1 MLEFIFTLYL
11 LYISF
16 ENKYHPIIELIK
28 ILLNKQKECFPQAW
42 NPQIF
47 CIMVWE
53 FMMQFGNY
61 IWAINYN
68 LFNSTLKKNQW
79 YFW

>member
-28 ILLNKQKECFPQAW
+28 ILLNKQKEGFPQA
-42 NPQIF
+42 
-47 CIMVWE
+47 
-53 FMMQFGNY
+53 
-61 IWAINYN
+61 
-68 LFNSTLKKNQW
+68 
-79 YFW
+79 